1 MGIERT
7 QSPEELQAEVD
18 FSKCQMYEIIK
29 AYQEGRT
36 VEFESFSPYLAD
48 YNTKTGEIWED
59 KLTKTDTI
67 GIAIAKML
75 KNKFPNAQM
84 VSLYDE
90 YNSEMPYATD
100 IRGRPKPG
108 PQIEFPEAVKLNFR
122 NNIEQLLKNKGVIE
136 GEGKEKGNYLFVSE
150 SSKIKD
156 AEELVK
162 RLEDVGKI
170 TRDGQ
175 AIYFIN
181 SEAENPDY
189 RKIPLRTKNGRWLC
203 EALDAS
209 SYLDPKNLEITHLVI
224 LPNVFKEEQDKVWEI
239 LRVLGIKPTNYHNIF
254 FDENLPPDE
263 VVNTIEEEIKN
274 IEKKSASIGI
284 QAAA

>member
-1 MGIERT
+1 MNIERT
-7 QSPEELQAEVD
+7 QPLEELQAGVD
-18 FSKCQMYEIIK
+18 FSKCQMDEIIK
-29 AYQEGRT
+29 AYEKGRD

-75 KNKFPNAQM
+75 KNEFPNAQM

-100 IRGRPKPG
+100 VRGRPKPG
-108 PQIEFPEAVKLNFR
+108 PQIEFPETVKLNFR
-122 NNIEQLLKNKGVIE
+122 NSIEQLLRNKGVI
-136 GEGKEKGNYLFVSE
+136 EGKEKGNYLFVSE

-162 RLEDVGKI
+162 RLEDVYKI

-175 AIYFIN
+175 AIYFVN
-181 SEAENPDY
+181 PEAENPDY

-254 FDENLPPDE
+254 FNENLPPDE
-263 VVNTIEEEIKN
+263 VKNTIEEKIKN
-274 IEKKSASIGI
+274 TERKSASIGI
-284 QAAA
+284 QATA